1 MPQERAELIA
11 APRGKEVIMVKY
23 SGYKGKILRV
33 NLTNRKTSTLDFT
46 DEFARKYLGGNGF
59 AARYIMDMVDPRI
72 LAYDPTNV
80 VAMMTGPFQG
90 IDIPTAGKYYMATK
104 SPLTNCYFDSVSGGY
119 IGAQIKYAGYDGL
132 LITGKAKKPTYLF
145 VEDSN
150 IEFRPAE
157 KMWGKLTG
165 ETQDMIKEE
174 IGDSNLCVSAIG
186 PAGENLVRYACV
198 ITEYR
203 AAGRGGVG
211 AVMGSKNLK
220 AVAVRGSGSNQV
232 ADPAK
237 FEEWLNWYSV
247 EAKKIPSLATGL
259 PTYGTPALVA
269 SINNMFGAM
278 GTRNHQAEVFEGWE
292 GISGETL
299 KKVYWSKDT
308 ACPACPIACSK
319 VFTVKE
325 GKWKGAISEGPEYET
340 IYAFGSMC
348 GISDSGA
355 LIKTDSLCDEW
366 GIDTITYGVTL
377 SFLMEC
383 YQKGLINKNN
393 TDGTEFRFGNDDVL
407 VGFVEKTAKRQGI
420 GDLMAEGSLR
430 ASRAIGGDSERFAI
444 QVKGLEVPGHSARAL
459 RGMALG
465 YATAT
470 RGGSH
475 HDPRPTG
482 EYAGVSDRKAVEGK
496 AAWVIGTQQMTTIGD
511 SLVQCHFLERL
522 LGFTLTQKFVDMI
535 NPVTGFNYN
544 LHELVDVAERIL
556 DLERS
561 FNVMA
566 GIRRKNDTLPK
577 RFLEEPI
584 PDGPSKGM
592 NTDEATLS
600 RMLDEFYGIKGWD
613 KTTGI
618 PTKDKL
624 VKMGL
629 EDVALALERL

>member
-1 MPQERAELIA
+1 M
-11 APRGKEVIMVKY
+11 MKY
-23 SGYKGKILRV
+23 GGYKGKILRID
-33 NLTNRKTSTLDFT
+33 LTNGKISTIEFG

-59 AARYIMDMVDPRI
+59 AVRYLLDMVDPKVD
-72 LAYDPTNV
+72 AYDPSNV

-90 IDIPTAGKYYMATK
+90 MDIPTAGKYYMATK
-104 SPLTNCYFDSVSGGY
+104 SPLTNGYFDSVSGGY
-119 IGAQIKYAGYDGL
+119 IGAQIKFAGYDGL
-132 LITGKAKKPTYLF
+132 LFYGKSEKPVYVF
-145 VEDSN
+145 VDDSKVE
-150 IEFRPAE
+150 IRPAE
-157 KMWGKLTG
+157 KLKGKLTG
-165 ETQDMIKEE
+165 ETQEMVKEE
-174 IGDSNLCVSAIG
+174 IGDPNLCVSAIG

-220 AVAVRGSGSNQV
+220 AVAVRGSGTTGP

-237 FEEWLNWYSV
+237 YDEWMRWYKE
-247 EAKKIPSLATGL
+247 EAKKVPSLATGL

-269 SINNMFGAM
+269 TINNMFGAM
-278 GTRNHQAEVFEGWE
+278 GTRNHQGEFFEGWE

-299 KKVYWSKDT
+299 KKNFWVKDT

-319 VFTVKE
+319 VFTAKE
-325 GKWKGAISEGPEYET
+325 GMCKGAISEGPEYET

-355 LIKTDSLCDEW
+355 VIKTDSLCDEW
-366 GIDTITYGVTL
+366 GMDTISYGVTL
-377 SFLMEC
+377 SYIMEC
-383 YQKGLINKNN
+383 YQKGLVTKDF
-393 TDGTEFRFGNDDVL
+393 TDGVEFNFGNDDIL
-407 VGFVEKTAKRQGI
+407 VNYVEKTAKRAGVGNLI
-420 GDLMAEGSLR
+420 AEGSLR
-430 ASRAIGGDSERFAI
+430 AARTIGGNSERFAI

-465 YATAT
+465 YSTAT

-482 EYAGVSDRKAVEGK
+482 EYAGVSDRKAVDGK
-496 AAWVIGTQQMTTIGD
+496 APWVIGTQQMTTIGD

-535 NPVTGFNYN
+535 NPVTGFGYT
-544 LHELVDVAERIL
+544 LQELVDVAERIL
-556 DLERS
+556 DMERA

-566 GIRRKNDTLPK
+566 GMRRRDDTLPK

-584 PDGPSKGM
+584 PEGVSKGM
-592 NTDEATLS
+592 YTDEPTLN
-600 RMLDEFYGIKGWD
+600 RMLDEFYVVKGWN
-613 KTTGI
+613 KETGI
-618 PTKDKL
+618 PTKEKL
-624 VKMGL
+624 TRMGL
-629 EDVALALERL
+629 EDVAQKLERL

>member
-1 MPQERAELIA
+1 
-11 APRGKEVIMVKY
+11 VIIVKY

-33 NLTNRKTSTLDFT
+33 DLTNRKTSTLDFT

-59 AARYIMDMVDPRI
+59 AARYIFDMVDPRTE
-72 LAYDPTNV
+72 AYDPTNI

-90 IDIPTAGKYYMATK
+90 INIPTAGKYYMATK
-104 SPLTNCYFDSVSGGY
+104 SPLTNGYFDSVSGGY

-132 LITGKAKKPTYLF
+132 LITGKAEKPTYLF
-145 VEDSN
+145 VEDSKV
-150 IEFRPAE
+150 EFRPAE
-157 KMWGKLTG
+157 KMWGKFTG
-165 ETQDMIKEE
+165 ETQEMIKEE
-174 IGDSNLCVSAIG
+174 IGDPSLCVSTIG

-211 AVMGSKNLK
+211 AIMGSKNLK
-220 AVAVRGSGSNQV
+220 AVAVRGSGSNEV
-232 ADPAK
+232 ADPTK
-237 FEEWLNWYSV
+237 FEEWLNWYST
-247 EAKKIPSLATGL
+247 EAKKIPALAAGL
-259 PTYGTPALVA
+259 PTYGTPVLVA

-278 GTRNHQAEVFEGWE
+278 GTRNHQTEVFEGWE

-383 YQKGLINKNN
+383 YQKGLINKDK
-393 TDGTEFRFGNDDVL
+393 TDGAEFRFGNDDVL
-407 VGFVEKTAKRQGI
+407 VGYVEKTAKRQGI

-430 ASRAIGGDSERFAI
+430 ASRVIGCDSERFAI

-482 EYAGVSDRKAVEGK
+482 EYAGISDRKAVEGK

-511 SLVQCHFLERL
+511 CLIQCHFLERL
-522 LGFTLTQKFVDMI
+522 LGFTLTEKFVDMI
-535 NPVTGFNYN
+535 NPVTGFGYN
-544 LHELVDVAERIL
+544 LQELVDVAERIL

-561 FNVMA
+561 FNVMT
-566 GIRRKNDTLPK
+566 GIRRRNDTLPK

-629 EDVALALERL
+629 VDVALALEKL